1 MDLKLKW
8 KHQLSREWSFQLSKV
23 AKSYTRIRN
32 IFAST
37 TPWRNGFWRLQFTWF
52 NYILVKSSHHELKG
66 LMMEVSN

>member
-37 TPWRNGFWRLQFTWF
+37 TPWRNGFW
-52 NYILVKSSHHELKG
+52 
-66 LMMEVSN
+66 